1 MAMKA
6 FVLVLLLFLWELSVV
21 NSEEAPSFGP
31 LVVAKESR
39 RIMVNTESGM
49 IAAVDVQ
56 DGSRGAYH
64 LQFITMEPSSLFLP
78 VLLHTDMVFFV
89 HTGRGRVS
97 YAGRDSKE
105 STKSID
111 VERGDVYRL
120 EQGTVFYVQSYPS
133 QTREKLRIHA
143 IFNTVDRENLL
154 EPSFGPYS
162 NITDLVRGFDE
173 RVLQMGFGVSEE
185 VIRDIKGGE
194 RTPSI
199 LPYTRGNETEKPN
212 WKEGVFEALI
222 GVRDPTYF
230 MNKKKKTKTRTF
242 NFYSSKP
249 DEENCYGWSTAV
261 THKDLHVLKGSNIG
275 VFMVN
280 LTTGSM
286 MAPHWNP
293 KATEIAIVVRG
304 QGMVQVVCPT
314 DPSGQRSGTY
324 KCENSLFRLN
334 EGDVFVVPKYHP
346 MAQISFNNDSFVFVG
361 FSTNVGKNHPQFL
374 AGSRSVLQVIDR
386 EILAISFNAANTTV
400 EGILASQN
408 EAIILGCTS
417 CAEELESKMEEE
429 IQRQR
434 QEEEARRREEEEARK
449 RQEEEEAKRREEE
462 EEARRREEEEEA
474 RRREEEEEARR
485 RQEEEE
491 ARRREQEEEEARR
504 REEEQRRQE
513 EEEEE
518 EARQQEETRRREEE
532 EARRRQEEE
541 EATRRREQEE
551 EEARREEEQRRQEE
565 EEAARQQEEEEA
577 RRREEE
583 EARRRQEEEE
593 ATRRREQEEEE
604 ARREEE
610 QRRQEEEEEE
620 EEEEEAARQEE
631 EEEAR
636 KREEEQGRGEGGE
649 EEEEEERKQPKQ
661 KKKKKREQS
670 GERQ

>member
-56 DGSRGAYH
+56 DGTRGAYH

-120 EQGTVFYVQSYPS
+120 EQGAVFYVQSYPS

-143 IFNTVDRENLL
+143 IFTTVDRENLL

-212 WKEGVFEALI
+212 WKEGVLEALI

-230 MNKKKKTKTRTF
+230 MNKKKKTKARTF

-261 THKDLHVLKGSNIG
+261 THKDLHALKGSNIG

-324 KCENSLFRLN
+324 KCENSLFRLK

-346 MAQISFNNDSFVFVG
+346 MAQISFNNDSFVFMG

-449 RQEEEEAKRREEE
+449 RQEEEEAKRKEEE
-462 EEARRREEEEEA
+462 EEARRREEEK
-474 RRREEEEEARR
+474 EEEEARR

-513 EEEEE
+513 EEV
-518 EARQQEETRRREEE
+518 RQQ
-532 EARRRQEEE
+532 
-541 EATRRREQEE
+541 
-551 EEARREEEQRRQEE
+551 
-565 EEAARQQEEEEA
+565 EEEA

-610 QRRQEEEEEE
+610 QRRQEEEAARQEEE
-620 EEEEEAARQEE
+620 EEEEARRRQEEEEATRRREQEEEEARREEEQRRQEEEAAARQEE

-636 KREEEQGRGEGGE
+636 RREEEQGRGEGGGGGGGE
-649 EEEEEERKQPKQ
+649 EATKREEEEEERT
-661 KKKKKREQS
+661 EW
-670 GERQ
+670 GEAVEMGVLSMGMLI